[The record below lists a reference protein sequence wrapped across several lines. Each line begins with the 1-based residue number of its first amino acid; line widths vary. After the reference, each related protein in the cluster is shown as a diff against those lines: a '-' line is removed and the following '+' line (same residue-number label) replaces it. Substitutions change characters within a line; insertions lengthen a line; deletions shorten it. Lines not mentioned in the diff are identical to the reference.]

1 MIAINNE
8 RLPQQDSNDLH
19 ACDEIN
25 MLDELYVNQ
34 ALAKEFIESH
44 LSISATP
51 EHIDALAHF
60 IFQLEHNAEI
70 STPDLGNK
78 KNSKVNVFYINQKE
92 STHD

>member
-1 MIAINNE
+1 MIAMNNE
-8 RLPQQDSNDLH
+8 PLPLGSND
-19 ACDEIN
+19 ANASDEMN

-44 LSISATP
+44 LNISPTP
-51 EHIDALAHF
+51 KHIDALARF

-78 KNSKVNVFYINQKE
+78 KNSKVNVFYINPKG
-92 STHD
+92 SLHD